1 MLAWLYTIA
10 QRRFADDTRRRLHA
24 LDRLPADDALDE
36 LPAREADVDVDGA
49 LSAAIASLTPTQREV
64 ITMKLLR
71 GFSFRE
77 IAAATGG
84 SEAAAKMRFQ
94 RALRTLRAEL
104 ERRGITP

>member
-1 MLAWLYTIA
+1 
-10 QRRFADDTRRRLHA
+10 
-24 LDRLPADDALDE
+24 
-36 LPAREADVDVDGA
+36 
-49 LSAAIASLTPTQREV
+49 
-64 ITMKLLR
+64 MKLLR

-84 SEAAAKMRFQ
+84 SEAVAKMRFQ